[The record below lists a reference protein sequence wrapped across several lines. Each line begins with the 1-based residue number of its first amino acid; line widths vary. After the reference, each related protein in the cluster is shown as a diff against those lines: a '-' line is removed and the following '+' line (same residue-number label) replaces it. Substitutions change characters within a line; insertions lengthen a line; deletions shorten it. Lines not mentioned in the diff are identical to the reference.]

1 MQRKMIR
8 RPKGGFLPAML
19 AGAVGR
25 AALGYLVPKAM
36 DYVSKK
42 MKGKK
47 RGKGIRLLG
56 SKSKGCGLYRHGAG
70 LYPHGGRGLYPH
82 GGKGIV
88 LHGQKGKGIKQ
99 IITKLKTNPMV
110 QNLIKR
116 GKEYVKSKVNQAIDD
131 PIGTYKS
138 VRKAVTGKGRK
149 AMKTLSVKQRR
160 MPKRQLTGVESSQ
173 VGRTTAIT
181 LSKTFPHTT
190 RARTKTIKQIKKI
203 V

>member
-1 MQRKMIR
+1 MQRKIR

-70 LYPHGGRGLYPH
+70 LYPHGGRGLYQ
-82 GGKGIV
+82 
-88 LHGQKGKGIKQ
+88 HGQKGKGIKQ

-131 PIGTYKS
+131 PIGTYKA

-149 AMKTLSVKQRR
+149 AMKTLSVKQKR
-160 MPKRQLTGVESSQ
+160 MPKRQMTGIESSQ

-190 RARTKTIKQIKKI
+190 RARTKTIKQLKKCC
-203 V
+203 